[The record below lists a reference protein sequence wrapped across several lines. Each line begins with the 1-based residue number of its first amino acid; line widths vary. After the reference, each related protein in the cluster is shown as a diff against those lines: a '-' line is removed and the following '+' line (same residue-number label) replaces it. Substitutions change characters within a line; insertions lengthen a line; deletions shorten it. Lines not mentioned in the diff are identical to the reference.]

1 MFNYSMYNDFP
12 RKVTKKFKENNNLL
26 LKKKV
31 RNLPLYYIYIIIT
44 IKYKLI
50 HILTKKLSNL

>member
-1 MFNYSMYNDFP
+1 MYDDFP

-31 RNLPLYYIYIIIT
+31 RNLPLYYIYIIIS
-44 IKYKLI
+44 IKYKLV